1 MTVVAIHQPN
11 FFPWLGYFD
20 KIARSDVFCIMDN
33 VQMPKT
39 GGTWTNRVMLS
50 IGGKAQWAT
59 VPIDRTGSGVQL
71 IRDVRIVDKLQW
83 REKFLNTVRTNYGK
97 AAHFKEVYPLLQ
109 ELISSP
115 EPLLAAM
122 NEQAIR
128 AICAAI
134 HVRCDHLVSGSGL
147 KAEGHA
153 TALLTSMVRAVDGNT
168 YMCGGGS
175 SGYQEDELF
184 AKAGISLVYQHFE
197 HPVYPQRPGEPFLPG
212 LSIID
217 ALMHLGFTDTGALL
231 RSPR

>member
-1 MTVVAIHQPN
+1 MTIVAIHQPN

-20 KIARSDVFCIMDN
+20 KIARSDIFCVMDN

-59 VPIDRTGSGVQL
+59 VPIDRTGAGVQL
-71 IRDVRIVDKLQW
+71 IRDVRIVDASPWRDKL
-83 REKFLNTVRTNYGK
+83 LNTIRANYGK
-97 AAHFKEVYPLLQ
+97 SAHFKDVFPLLHD
-109 ELISSP
+109 LISAP
-115 EPLLAAM
+115 EPMLAAM
-122 NEQAIR
+122 NERAIR

-134 HVRCDHLVSGSGL
+134 HLPCDHLVSGSKL
-147 KAEGHA
+147 NSEGHA
-153 TALLTSMVRAVDGNT
+153 TDLLVNIVTAAGGDT

-175 SGYQEDELF
+175 SGYQDDHLF
-184 AKAGISLVYQHFE
+184 AQAGISLLYQRFE
-197 HPVYPQRPGEPFLPG
+197 HPVYEQRAGEPFLPG

-217 ALMHLGFTDTGALL
+217 ALMHLGYTATGALL

>member
-1 MTVVAIHQPN
+1 MKIVSIHQPN

-20 KIARSDVFCIMDN
+20 KIARSDVFCLMDN

-39 GGTWTNRVMLS
+39 GGTWTNRVMLA

-71 IRDVRIVDKLQW
+71 IRDVRIVDSTPW
-83 REKFLNTVRTNYGK
+83 REKLLNTIRTNYGK
-97 AAHFKEVYPLLQ
+97 APHFKDVFPLLS
-109 ELISSP
+109 ELIAPP
-115 EPLLAAM
+115 EPMLATM
-122 NEQAIR
+122 NERAIR
-128 AICAAI
+128 RICAAI
-134 HVRCDHLVSGSGL
+134 GLPCDHLVLGSTL
-147 KAEGHA
+147 AAEGSA
-153 TALLTSMVRAVDGNT
+153 TTLLINMVQSVGGDA

-184 AKAGISLVYQHFE
+184 AQAGISLVYQSFK
-197 HPVYPQRPGEPFLPG
+197 HPEYFQRPDEPFTPG

-217 ALMHLGFTDTGALL
+217 ALMHLGFTATGALL